1 MAPFFSYKMLA
12 NVVSVAVLIGF
23 SPVLGFVPCDGC
35 SNESTQAGD
44 GLTDDQ
50 VLHLEGDFIRVER
63 FAIVEKAGD
72 LVIGYYAVA
81 AEQFPGPRNF
91 LATLGRPECFR

>member
-1 MAPFFSYKMLA
+1 MAPFFSYKMVA

-35 SNESTQAGD
+35 SNESAKTGD

-50 VLHLEGDFIRVER
+50 VLHLECAFVRVES
-63 FAIVEKAGD
+63 FAVREEASDLIVGD
-72 LVIGYYAVA
+72 DAVPTKY
-81 AEQFPGPRNF
+81 FSGPRDG
-91 LATLGRPECFR
+91 LAALRRAERLG

>member
-1 MAPFFSYKMLA
+1 MAPFFSYNILA

-35 SNESTQAGD
+35 SNESAQARD

-50 VLHLEGDFIRVER
+50 ILHLEGAFVRVER

-72 LVIGYYAVA
+72 LVVSHDAVA
-81 AEQFPGPRNF
+81 AENFSGPRHC
-91 LATLGRPECFR
+91 LTTLGCAE